1 MQVIKMA
8 DSENRT
14 AKSAE
19 KKPRFFDGL
28 KREWGKIIWLTR
40 QDVAR
45 ETGLVVVLSLIMGI
59 IITVVDSA
67 ALRVIDWLLA
77 L

>member
-1 MQVIKMA
+1 MA

-14 AKSAE
+14 AKNAE
-19 KKPRFFDGL
+19 KKLRFFDGL

>member
-1 MQVIKMA
+1 MA

-14 AKSAE
+14 AKNAE